1 MMSFIE
7 TNTIV
12 HLEQDNRSFGGLID
26 SLLAED
32 EVFDW
37 AVIFTLM
44 PVTSTMASRPPPQ
57 ERHLTNSSRPA
68 TQAG

>member
-7 TNTIV
+7 TNAIV

-26 SLLAED
+26 SLLVED

-37 AVIFTLM
+37 AGHFHV
-44 PVTSTMASRPPPQ
+44 V
-57 ERHLTNSSRPA
+57 
-68 TQAG
+68 AGDFHDGVEAAA